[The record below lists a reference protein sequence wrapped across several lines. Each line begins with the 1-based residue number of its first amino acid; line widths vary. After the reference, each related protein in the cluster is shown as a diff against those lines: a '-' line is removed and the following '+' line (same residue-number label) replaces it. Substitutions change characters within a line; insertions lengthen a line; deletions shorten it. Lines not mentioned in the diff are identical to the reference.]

1 MHAEA
6 TSEIA
11 ASQATISEASDADV
25 RFLKMQL
32 TMRLREQVK
41 KGPAVNFNNF
51 KIL

>member
-25 RFLKMQL
+25 SVSTK
-32 TMRLREQVK
+32 
-41 KGPAVNFNNF
+41 
-51 KIL
+51 